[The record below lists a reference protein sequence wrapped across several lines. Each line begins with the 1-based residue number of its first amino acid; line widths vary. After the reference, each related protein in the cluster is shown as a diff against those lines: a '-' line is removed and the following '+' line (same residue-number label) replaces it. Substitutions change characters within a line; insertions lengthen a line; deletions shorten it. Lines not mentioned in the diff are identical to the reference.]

1 MKNKNIMIVRNDHG
15 VHGGIENQILILSDF
30 LLSDGYNIHFV
41 TNNENSVLASTLRE
55 KGVSVHILKLN
66 KIFSSVRDLL
76 KIVKRYDIDIIQS
89 HMFRESIIVRFV
101 KLFIPKIKI
110 IFRVHTYIDA
120 SNISKVKKKLYH
132 VLDFSTSFLVNKYIS
147 INQFNISEL
156 RSKTRIRCKKINHLN
171 NPKKSIGI
179 YSIPDIKKPYEIAM
193 VANFID
199 MKGHDVLI
207 KAVNHLKQ
215 KDIVINV
222 FLLGKEDLDNE
233 VNKQYYINIIN
244 MIDEYQ
250 LSKQFNFLGY
260 VDTYEYIKNIP
271 VIVLP
276 SYAEGTPNSLLEAM
290 SIGKIVIASEVGGI
304 PELITNKVNGF
315 LHPKGDYTKLAEK
328 ITTVL
333 EMNEEHIQELSKNAY
348 ITWKN
353 NYDYELIRKDYLNII
368 DQLIKRETKQ

>member
-156 RSKTRIRCKKINHLN
+156 R
-171 NPKKSIGI
+171 
-179 YSIPDIKKPYEIAM
+179 
-193 VANFID
+193 
-199 MKGHDVLI
+199 
-207 KAVNHLKQ
+207 
-215 KDIVINV
+215 
-222 FLLGKEDLDNE
+222 
-233 VNKQYYINIIN
+233 
-244 MIDEYQ
+244 
-250 LSKQFNFLGY
+250 
-260 VDTYEYIKNIP
+260 
-271 VIVLP
+271 
-276 SYAEGTPNSLLEAM
+276 
-290 SIGKIVIASEVGGI
+290 
-304 PELITNKVNGF
+304 
-315 LHPKGDYTKLAEK
+315 
-328 ITTVL
+328 
-333 EMNEEHIQELSKNAY
+333 
-348 ITWKN
+348 
-353 NYDYELIRKDYLNII
+353 
-368 DQLIKRETKQ
+368 